1 MWRPGARV
9 SGAKRLRRF
18 VRLIFNRKVFISYS
32 HFDQEWVL
40 QRLAKDLAE
49 CDFIPVTDTAVL
61 VPGDVWRAEIYEW
74 IKRSRAGIIVLG
86 PEAVCSDE
94 VQREIAMLISYATV
108 KGLRLVPVV
117 YRDFLMPTL
126 VKEIHYVDFRDGSKY
141 RDAFSTLVARLEAIT
156 PPALVFLFFLVA
168 ALVGALSLGGAWAF
182 GRTNSVYQQLR
193 ARQLE
198 VQRIDY
204 AADKLAGAPAGSPDE
219 IRTIVAEQQAEVLDT
234 WKDGRLIKRTFRKD
248 HNVLATDQ
256 FIYVD
261 GVLQTKERRY
271 PNKDRLDDLVDVFVA
286 NSIGTKL
293 EKRHCPKGTASPCD
307 LYEDDMAS
315 PMPPLFGLTYR

>member
-1 MWRPGARV
+1 MSA
-9 SGAKRLRRF
+9 AIRLRRF
-18 VRLIFNRKVFISYS
+18 ARLISNRKVFISYS

-49 CDFIPVTDTAVL
+49 CDFVPVTDTAVL

-108 KGLRLVPVV
+108 KGLRLVPIV
-117 YRDFLMPTL
+117 YRDFVMPTL
-126 VKEIHYVDFRDGSKY
+126 VKEIHYVDFRDGSTY
-141 RDAFSTLVARLEAIT
+141 SDAFNTLVARLEAIS
-156 PPALVFLFFLVA
+156 PPALVFFFFLVA
-168 ALVGALSLGGAWAF
+168 ALVGALSLGGAFAF
-182 GRTNSVYQQLR
+182 GRTSSVYQQLR

-198 VQRIDY
+198 VQRIDD
-204 AADKLAGAPAGSPDE
+204 AANKTASVPVGPQDE
-219 IRTIVAEQQAEVLDT
+219 VRTIVPEQQAEVLDT
-234 WKDGRLIKRTFRKD
+234 WKDGRLIKRTFSKH
-248 HNVLATDQ
+248 HNVLASDQ

-286 NSIGTKL
+286 NAVGTKL
-293 EKRHCPKGTASPCD
+293 EKRHCPKGTASLCD
-307 LYEDDMAS
+307 LYEDDLAS
-315 PMPPLFGLTYR
+315 PMPPVFGLTYR